1 MKPDEFSNALRRTA
15 DALESGKRVD
25 PMQCDLCG
33 KTTDWMEAKTRW
45 KRRHTDLGNALRT
58 DETQWQ
64 CKHCL
69 AWND

>member
-1 MKPDEFSNALRRTA
+1 
-15 DALESGKRVD
+15 
-25 PMQCDLCG
+25 MQCDLCG